1 MKKSVALVNDSR
13 KDLIDFLENN
23 LKLVFG
29 DSININRYFINEIND
44 NDIINDDVILVMSV
58 ERLDKIINNILD
70 KKKVIVVRRT
80 FREDK
85 IYNLLSLPQGTNVL
99 IVNDSDET
107 TLETI
112 SLFYKI
118 GVTNIRPI
126 PYMNDN
132 NYKNI
137 KIAITPGVPEKV
149 PSFISDI
156 FDLGHRYIDISTFIE
171 IINLLQIDSKEI
183 QSNLVKYSEEIISLD
198 TGIKDKY
205 KELFLKIE
213 ELDTILNLSKDGIL
227 FTSKDGE
234 INTYNSKVKDIL
246 DINED
251 IYGKYI
257 EDIFVDSLKVLLSEK
272 EILDKVVVF
281 NKKYINVNKK
291 NIYNRDEKMGTYY
304 SLQEITYIKKL
315 EQNLT
320 KKLREKGQ
328 IAKYTFK
335 DIKTNSPKMFE
346 CIDLA
351 KKVSKSDL
359 SILIRGE
366 SGTGKELIAQSIH
379 NNSNRKNQPFIAV
392 NCAAVPENLLE
403 SQLFGYDKGT
413 FTGGLKDGK
422 QGLFELANNGTIFL
436 DEIGDMPL
444 ELQTKLLRVLQEKQI
459 MPVGSHNVINIDVRI
474 ISATNKNLE
483 QMIDNSQFREDLYY
497 RLNTIPINI
506 PPLRERKEDI
516 LIIMEDLINKK
527 LVITPEAK
535 KLIQNYMWKGNI
547 RELQNVTS
555 YLNIMCE
562 DIVLEKDLPP
572 NLRSSDNK
580 NTSLKLKYSKND
592 ILNILEILILNKES
606 DVGIGRGL
614 ILKALL
620 YKNLQITEGKIKKI
634 FEYLKKEELIICSSG
649 RYGSKITQKGEDF
662 YNKLKYK
669 GVYKIIIYQTKKSIQ
684 D

>member
-234 INTYNSKVKDIL
+234 INTSNSKVKDIL

-620 YKNLQITEGKIKKI
+620 DKNLQITEGKIKKI

-669 GVYKIIIYQTKKSIQ
+669 GL
-684 D
+684 

>member
-44 NDIINDDVILVMSV
+44 NDLINDDVILVMSV

-281 NKKYINVNKK
+281 SKKYINVNKK

-620 YKNLQITEGKIKKI
+620 DKNLQITEGKIKKI

-669 GVYKIIIYQTKKSIQ
+669 GL
-684 D
+684 

>member
-29 DSININRYFINEIND
+29 DSININRYLINEIND

-436 DEIGDMPL
+436 DELGDMPL

-620 YKNLQITEGKIKKI
+620 DKNLQITEGKIKKI

-669 GVYKIIIYQTKKSIQ
+669 GL
-684 D
+684 

>member
-85 IYNLLSLPQGTNVL
+85 IYNLLSLPQGTNAL

-257 EDIFVDSLKVLLSEK
+257 DDIFVDSLKVLLSEK

-592 ILNILEILILNKES
+592 ILNILEILILNKEF
-606 DVGIGRGL
+606 
-614 ILKALL
+614 
-620 YKNLQITEGKIKKI
+620 QITEGKIKKI

-669 GVYKIIIYQTKKSIQ
+669 GL
-684 D
+684 

>member
-620 YKNLQITEGKIKKI
+620 DKNLQITEGKIKKI
-634 FEYLKKEELIICSSG
+634 FEYLKQEELIICSSG
-649 RYGSKITQKGEDF
+649 RYGSKITQKGED
-662 YNKLKYK
+662 
-669 GVYKIIIYQTKKSIQ
+669 
-684 D
+684 

>member
-44 NDIINDDVILVMSV
+44 NDLINDDVILVTSV

-620 YKNLQITEGKIKKI
+620 DKNLQITEGKIKKI

-669 GVYKIIIYQTKKSIQ
+669 GL
-684 D
+684 

>member
-29 DSININRYFINEIND
+29 DYININRYFIDEIND

-70 KKKVIVVRRT
+70 KKKVIVIRRT
-80 FREDK
+80 FKEDK
-85 IYNLLSLPQGTNVL
+85 IYNLLSLPQGTNAL

-118 GVTNIRPI
+118 GVTNIRLI

-132 NYKNI
+132 NYKDI

-246 DINED
+246 DIKED
-251 IYGKYI
+251 IYGKHI
-257 EDIFVDSLKVLLSEK
+257 EEIFIDSLKVLLSEK
-272 EILDKVVVF
+272 EILDKVVIF

-328 IAKYTFK
+328 IAKYTFN
-335 DIKTNSPKMFE
+335 DIKTTSPKMLE

-527 LVITPEAK
+527 LIITPEAK
-535 KLIQNYMWKGNI
+535 KLIQNYKWKGNI

-555 YLNIMCE
+555 YLNIMCD
-562 DIVLEKDLPP
+562 DIILEKDLPP
-572 NLRSSDNK
+572 NLRTLNNK
-580 NTSLKLKYSKND
+580 NTSLKLKYNKND
-592 ILNILEILILNKES
+592 ILSILEILILNKES

-614 ILKALL
+614 ILKTLL
-620 YKNLQITEGKIKKI
+620 NKNLQITEGKIKKI
-634 FEYLKKEELIICSSG
+634 FEYLKKEELIVCGSG
-649 RYGSKITQKGEDF
+649 RYGSKITQKGEVF
-662 YNKLKYK
+662 YNKLKYED
-669 GVYKIIIYQTKKSIQ
+669 S
-684 D
+684 

>member
-85 IYNLLSLPQGTNVL
+85 IYNLLSLPQSTNVL

-620 YKNLQITEGKIKKI
+620 DKNLQITEGKIKKI

-669 GVYKIIIYQTKKSIQ
+669 GL
-684 D
+684 

>member
-99 IVNDSDET
+99 IINDSDET

-620 YKNLQITEGKIKKI
+620 DKNLQITEGKIKKI

-669 GVYKIIIYQTKKSIQ
+669 GL
-684 D
+684 

>member
-44 NDIINDDVILVMSV
+44 NDLINDDVILVMSV

-614 ILKALL
+614 ILKSLL
-620 YKNLQITEGKIKKI
+620 DKNLQITEGKIKKI

-669 GVYKIIIYQTKKSIQ
+669 GL
-684 D
+684 

>member
-366 SGTGKELIAQSIH
+366 SGTGKELIAQSIY

-620 YKNLQITEGKIKKI
+620 DKNLQITEGKIKKI

-669 GVYKIIIYQTKKSIQ
+669 GL
-684 D
+684 

>member
-1 MKKSVALVNDSR
+1 M
-13 KDLIDFLENN
+13 DFLENN

-281 NKKYINVNKK
+281 NRKYINVNKK

-620 YKNLQITEGKIKKI
+620 DKNLQITEGKIKKI

-669 GVYKIIIYQTKKSIQ
+669 GL
-684 D
+684 

>member
-1 MKKSVALVNDSR
+1 MKKSVALVNDRR

-44 NDIINDDVILVMSV
+44 NDLINDDVILVMSV

-620 YKNLQITEGKIKKI
+620 DKNLQITEGKIKKI

-669 GVYKIIIYQTKKSIQ
+669 GL
-684 D
+684 

>member
-44 NDIINDDVILVMSV
+44 SDIINDDVILVMSV

-620 YKNLQITEGKIKKI
+620 DKNLQITEGKIKKI

-669 GVYKIIIYQTKKSIQ
+669 GL
-684 D
+684 

>member
-58 ERLDKIINNILD
+58 ERLGKIINNILD

-436 DEIGDMPL
+436 DELGDMPL

-620 YKNLQITEGKIKKI
+620 DKNLQITEGKIKKI

-669 GVYKIIIYQTKKSIQ
+669 GL
-684 D
+684 

>member
-1 MKKSVALVNDSR
+1 MVNDSR

-620 YKNLQITEGKIKKI
+620 DKNLQITEGKIKKI

-669 GVYKIIIYQTKKSIQ
+669 GL
-684 D
+684 

>member
-1 MKKSVALVNDSR
+1 
-13 KDLIDFLENN
+13 FLENN

-620 YKNLQITEGKIKKI
+620 DKNLQITEGKIKKI

-669 GVYKIIIYQTKKSIQ
+669 GL
-684 D
+684 

>member
-620 YKNLQITEGKIKKI
+620 DKNLQITEGKIKKI

-669 GVYKIIIYQTKKSIQ
+669 
-684 D
+684 DL

>member
-436 DEIGDMPL
+436 NEIGDMPL

-620 YKNLQITEGKIKKI
+620 DKNLQITEGKIKKI

-669 GVYKIIIYQTKKSIQ
+669 GL
-684 D
+684 

>member
-620 YKNLQITEGKIKKI
+620 DKNLQITEGKIKKI
-634 FEYLKKEELIICSSG
+634 FEYLKKEELII
-649 RYGSKITQKGEDF
+649 
-662 YNKLKYK
+662 
-669 GVYKIIIYQTKKSIQ
+669 
-684 D
+684 

>member
-85 IYNLLSLPQGTNVL
+85 IYNLLSLPQGTNAL

-118 GVTNIRPI
+118 GLTNIRPI

-257 EDIFVDSLKVLLSEK
+257 DDIFVDSLKVLLSEK

-620 YKNLQITEGKIKKI
+620 DKNLQITEGKIKKI

-669 GVYKIIIYQTKKSIQ
+669 GL
-684 D
+684 

>member
-118 GVTNIRPI
+118 GVTNIRQI

-620 YKNLQITEGKIKKI
+620 DKNLQITEGKIKKI

-669 GVYKIIIYQTKKSIQ
+669 GL
-684 D
+684 

>member
-272 EILDKVVVF
+272 DILDKVVVF
-281 NKKYINVNKK
+281 NRKYINVNKK

-620 YKNLQITEGKIKKI
+620 DKNLQITEGKIKKI

-669 GVYKIIIYQTKKSIQ
+669 GL
-684 D
+684 

>member
-379 NNSNRKNQPFIAV
+379 NNSNRKNHPFIAV

-620 YKNLQITEGKIKKI
+620 DKNLQITEGKIKKI

-669 GVYKIIIYQTKKSIQ
+669 GL
-684 D
+684 

>member
-44 NDIINDDVILVMSV
+44 NDLINDDVILVMSV

-614 ILKALL
+614 ILKSLL
-620 YKNLQITEGKIKKI
+620 DKNLQITEGKIKKI
-634 FEYLKKEELIICSSG
+634 FEYLKKEELII
-649 RYGSKITQKGEDF
+649 
-662 YNKLKYK
+662 
-669 GVYKIIIYQTKKSIQ
+669 
-684 D
+684 

>member
-413 FTGGLKDGK
+413 FTGSLKDGK

-620 YKNLQITEGKIKKI
+620 DKNLQITEGKIKKI

-669 GVYKIIIYQTKKSIQ
+669 GL
-684 D
+684 

>member
-85 IYNLLSLPQGTNVL
+85 IYNLLSLPQGTNAL

-234 INTYNSKVKDIL
+234 INTYNNKVKDIL
-246 DINED
+246 DISED

-257 EDIFVDSLKVLLSEK
+257 EDIFVDSLKVLLNEK
-272 EILDKVVVF
+272 EILDKVVIF
-281 NKKYINVNKK
+281 NRKYINVNKK

-335 DIKTNSPKMFE
+335 DIKTTSPKMLE

-351 KKVSKSDL
+351 KKISKSDL

-422 QGLFELANNGTIFL
+422 QGLFELANNGTI
-436 DEIGDMPL
+436 
-444 ELQTKLLRVLQEKQI
+444 
-459 MPVGSHNVINIDVRI
+459 DVRI

-535 KLIQNYMWKGNI
+535 KLIQNYKWKGNI

-572 NLRSSDNK
+572 NLRSSVNK
-580 NTSLKLKYSKND
+580 NPSLKLKYNKND
-592 ILNILEILILNKES
+592 ILNILEILVLNKES

-614 ILKALL
+614 ILKTLL
-620 YKNLQITEGKIKKI
+620 DKNLQITEGKIKKI
-634 FEYLKKEELIICSSG
+634 FEYLKKEELIICGSG

-669 GVYKIIIYQTKKSIQ
+669 GL
-684 D
+684 

>member
-44 NDIINDDVILVMSV
+44 NDLINDDVILVMSV

-183 QSNLVKYSEEIISLD
+183 QSNLVKYSEEMISLD

-614 ILKALL
+614 ILKSLL
-620 YKNLQITEGKIKKI
+620 DKNLQITEGKIKKI

-669 GVYKIIIYQTKKSIQ
+669 GL
-684 D
+684 

>member
-1 MKKSVALVNDSR
+1 
-13 KDLIDFLENN
+13 
-23 LKLVFG
+23 
-29 DSININRYFINEIND
+29 
-44 NDIINDDVILVMSV
+44 
-58 ERLDKIINNILD
+58 
-70 KKKVIVVRRT
+70 
-80 FREDK
+80 
-85 IYNLLSLPQGTNVL
+85 
-99 IVNDSDET
+99 
-107 TLETI
+107 
-112 SLFYKI
+112 
-118 GVTNIRPI
+118 
-126 PYMNDN
+126 
-132 NYKNI
+132 
-137 KIAITPGVPEKV
+137 
-149 PSFISDI
+149 
-156 FDLGHRYIDISTFIE
+156 
-171 IINLLQIDSKEI
+171 
-183 QSNLVKYSEEIISLD
+183 D

-527 LVITPEAK
+527 LIITPEAK

-620 YKNLQITEGKIKKI
+620 DKNLQITEGKIKKI

-669 GVYKIIIYQTKKSIQ
+669 GL
-684 D
+684 